1 MLHTLRALLLGVPLV
16 LAASAA
22 MAQKAVSVG
31 WGSYSMDAPQVVIAS
46 EKGYFKDA
54 GLAPKLIPFQSG
66 REGFEALIGGQ
77 LDLTVM
83 AEFPAV
89 VGTLRKQ
96 PFSVLA
102 VLSRFTAN
110 RLITTLASGATDL
123 AGLSGKKIGLPVGTN
138 VQFMVDEDLK
148 RAGVKAQIVNL
159 TPPDLPPALLRG
171 DVDAIATF
179 PGAFGGARRILGER
193 YRELPISPYATTFV
207 VAASRD
213 FRARDAVAAAKFLEA
228 LTRADA
234 FMASDPAGAQD
245 IVAKAAGKALTLE
258 AIRADWGKYHYGVAL
273 DGALLDLM
281 VREGAWI
288 RERGIVKDAEPSAA
302 LFRSTVAEAPL
313 KSAAPATMTLP

>member
-1 MLHTLRALLLGVPLV
+1 MLHTLRALLMGVPLV
-16 LAASAA
+16 LAAPAA
-22 MAQKAVSVG
+22 LAQKAVTVG
-31 WGSYSMDAPQVVIAS
+31 WGSYSMDAPQVLIAS
-46 EKGYFKDA
+46 EKGYFKEA
-54 GLAPKLIPFQSG
+54 GLAPKLVPFQSG

-77 LDLTVM
+77 LDVNVM

-89 VGTLRKQ
+89 VGTMRKQ
-96 PFSVLA
+96 PFAVVA
-102 VLSRFTAN
+102 VLSRYTTN
-110 RLITTLASGATDL
+110 RLITTLASGVSDL

-179 PGAFGGARRILGER
+179 PSAFAGARRILGER
-193 YRELPISPYATTFV
+193 YRELPVSPYATTFV

-213 FRARDAVAAAKFLEA
+213 FLAKDAAAAAKLLEA

-234 FMASDPAGAQD
+234 LIKGDPAEAQD

-258 AIRADWGKYHYGVAL
+258 AIRAEWGHYRYGVAL
-273 DGALLDLM
+273 DGGLLDLM
-281 VREGAWI
+281 VREGTWI

-302 LFRSTVAEAPL
+302 LFRSAVADAPL
-313 KSAAPATMTLP
+313 RSVAPAAVTLP

>member
-1 MLHTLRALLLGVPLV
+1 MLHTLRAFLLGVPLV
-16 LAASAA
+16 LSAPAAL
-22 MAQKAVSVG
+22 AQKVVTVG
-31 WGSYSMDAPQVVIAS
+31 WGSYSMDAPQVLVAS
-46 EKGYFKDA
+46 EKGYFKEA
-54 GLAPKLIPFQSG
+54 GIAPKLIPFQSG

-77 LDLTVM
+77 LDVTVM

-96 PFSVLA
+96 PFAVLA
-102 VLSRFTAN
+102 VLSRFVAN
-110 RLITTLASGATDL
+110 RLITTPASGATDL

-193 YRELPISPYATTFV
+193 YRELPVSAYATTFV

-213 FRARDAVAAAKFLEA
+213 FLAKDPATTAKLVEA
-228 LTRADA
+228 LVRADEV
-234 FMASDPAGAQD
+234 MKSDPAGAQD

-258 AIRADWGKYHYGVAL
+258 GIRADWDKYRYGVVL
-273 DGALLDLM
+273 DGGLIDLM
-281 VREGAWI
+281 VREGTWI
-288 RERGIVKDAEPSAA
+288 RERGIVRDTEPSAA
-302 LFRSTVAEAPL
+302 LFRSAVADAPL
-313 KSAAPATMTLP
+313 KSVAPATVTLP